1 MTYIA
6 DPSWVEVRPRF
17 RKICTLT
24 APLHS
29 GRDGRAI
36 YRGFSLLEII
46 LALAILA
53 GALAALGEVM
63 RLADQNA
70 ALARDETQ
78 AEVLANSVMAEL
90 LCGARPMS
98 AVNNAAFEIAAEPPW
113 TYSVA
118 IDATEYQELVAV
130 RVNVAQQ
137 LPPELQPAQCTLVR
151 WVLNPDFVNAEIAEQ
166 DAAAE
171 EAANAQSNANRNR
184 DNTQQDDDDQGSGF
198 GGDGGQGGGGGGGG
212 RGGGGPQ
219 Q

>member
-6 DPSWVEVRPRF
+6 DPSWVEVRLRS
-17 RKICTLT
+17 RDACTLRGR
-24 APLHS
+24 LHS

-98 AVNNAAFEIAAEPPW
+98 AVNNAAFDIAAEPPW

-118 IDATEYQELVAV
+118 IDATKYQELVSV

-151 WVLNPDFVNAEIAEQ
+151 WLLNPDFVTAEIAEQ

-184 DNTQQDDDDQGSGF
+184 DNTQQDDDDDQGSGF
-198 GGDGGQGGGGGGGG
+198 GGGGGGGG